1 MTPDYEIYGLRYG
14 REDFRPE
21 SEMYLDGN
29 PAVQAPGLDFY
40 FWVIRGGGRVW
51 VVDCGYAVPV
61 GDRLGHDTL
70 YDPAD
75 GLRRLGIDPAT
86 VSDVVVTHCHY
97 DHVGNLDAF
106 PQAMFHI
113 QDREMLT
120 VTGRDVTH
128 PALKM
133 YGKRN
138 TLALVGLNYD
148 GRMRFH
154 DGDGELA
161 PGLSQILIGGH
172 SRGQIALEVATRRG
186 PVIVA
191 SDAVHLYD
199 EMERVRPF
207 RVFYDLKE
215 MLEGYRTLGARM
227 LSRDHLIPGHDPEL
241 VRRFPAAGPEFEGE
255 VVRFDLEPAPT

>member
-1 MTPDYEIYGLRYG
+1 
-14 REDFRPE
+14 
-21 SEMYLDGN
+21 MYLDGDS
-29 PAVQAPGLDFY
+29 AVQAPGLDFY

-51 VVDCGYAVPV
+51 VVDCGYAVRV

-86 VSDVVVTHCHY
+86 VSDVIVTHCHY
-97 DHVGNLDAF
+97 DHVGNLEAF
-106 PQAMFHI
+106 PQAVFHI

-138 TLALVGLNYD
+138 TLTLVGLNYD
-148 GRMRFH
+148 GRCRVLRRRRRARARPVADPGRRPFARP
-154 DGDGELA
+154 DRAGGGDA
-161 PGLSQILIGGH
+161 
-172 SRGQIALEVATRRG
+172 AG

-191 SDAVHLYD
+191 SDAVHLYE
-199 EMERVRPF
+199 EMERARPF
-207 RVFYDLKE
+207 RVFYDLRE
-215 MLEGYRTLGARM
+215 MFEGYRTLGARM
-227 LSRDHLIPGHDPEL
+227 RSRDHLIPGHDPEL
-241 VRRFPAAGPEFEGE
+241 ARRFPAAGPEFEGE
-255 VVRFDLEPAPT
+255 ILRFDLEPAPA